1 MLMSQGKK
9 NLSCWYIEVFGLVQ
23 GVGFRPF
30 VYRLAM
36 TWALKGWVLNTGQGV
51 QIKAE
56 GSLAA
61 LEGFYQALDAEKP
74 SLAQITQLTKTEIPC
89 EHFRDFRILPSRIG
103 ESREALIPP
112 DLALCDPCRDEVLAA
127 GERYHHYP
135 FTNCTYCGPRF
146 TVIRGLPYDR
156 ARTSMAP
163 FTMCP
168 DCHTDYHNPTHRRFH
183 AQPTACLQCGPNV
196 WLLDRDGKP
205 VEGEW
210 EDAVQRFLQEGKTL
224 AVKGIGGFHLVCSAL
239 DEEAVTRLRE
249 AKNRPDRPLAVM
261 ARDLSAAERYCR
273 VSSREREILSSP
285 AAPILVLD
293 QIPGTLP
300 AGLAPH
306 NPTLGVMLPY
316 SPLHLLLFPQDI
328 DLLVMTSGN
337 ARGLPIVKDNEEA
350 LRDLSRFA
358 DYFLLHDREIVNRCD
373 DSVVRVLD
381 GALQFYRRSRGYV
394 PSPVRLGFEA
404 RVDVLGVGGEMKNT
418 FCLLKGHNAF
428 FSQHLGDM
436 DTLEGLNHY
445 RKSLRH
451 FRELLEIAPTVV
463 GYDPHP
469 SYALTAALRDGRL
482 DRAITGGTVEGMG
495 NGMADGTAEGMAES
509 NPPIRYIPIQHH
521 HAHMVS
527 AMADNHLEGEVIG
540 VILDGTGYGNDGTLW
555 GFEILVGGYSH
566 FQRLVHL
573 AAVPLPGGE
582 QAVHH
587 PWRVAVAYLRTALGS
602 EGEEY
607 AEALLTVPR
616 GERLLLERMLKFKIN
631 TPTATSAGRLF
642 DAVAA
647 LLGVCLHNTYDGQA
661 AIELGELAR
670 SYRAKDGPERIRD
683 HGAKVGQPEV
693 GAKWTP
699 DGPGDV
705 PRGIRENDL
714 ERNHGVVPLDQS
726 RRNDNDG
733 GEVYP
738 FELEDGVLAVG
749 PMLRGICRDSL
760 GGVERR
766 TIAYKFHQTVAH
778 MVGAGV
784 REAQVRTGLTRVV
797 LSGGVWQNPLLLTLT
812 EDILQQEGLQVF
824 VHRDT
829 PANDGGLALGQAIAA
844 YHIWQ
849 KNLFLR
855 PD

>member
-1 MLMSQGKK
+1 MHNRIGHVR
-9 NLSCWYIEVFGLVQ
+9 YVI
-23 GVGFRPF
+23 
-30 VYRLAM
+30 
-36 TWALKGWVLNTGQGV
+36 
-51 QIKAE
+51 IKVE

-89 EHFRDFRILPSRIG
+89 EYFRYFRILPSRTG
-103 ESREALIPP
+103 ESQEALIPP
-112 DLALCDPCRDEVLAA
+112 DLAMCDSCRDEVLAG

-156 ARTSMAP
+156 AWTSMAP

-168 DCHTDYHNPTHRRFH
+168 DCDTDYHNPDHRRFH
-183 AQPTACLQCGPNV
+183 AQPTACHKCGPKV
-196 WLLDRDGKP
+196 WLLDREGRA

-210 EDAVQRFLQEGKTL
+210 EDDVHRFLQEGKTL

-239 DEEAVTRLRE
+239 DEEAVTRLRK

-261 ARDLSAAERYCR
+261 ARDISAVERYCW
-273 VSSREREILSSP
+273 VSSMEREILSSP

-316 SPLHLLLFPQDI
+316 SPLHLLLFPEDI

-350 LRDLSRFA
+350 LRDLSGFV
-358 DYFLLHDREIVNRCD
+358 DYYLLHDREIANRCD
-373 DSVVRVLD
+373 DSVVRVMKD
-381 GALQFYRRSRGYV
+381 ALQFYRRSRGYV

-418 FCLLKGHNAF
+418 FCLIKGHSAF

-436 DTLEGLNHY
+436 DTFEGLNHY
-445 RKSLRH
+445 RESLRH

-469 SYALTAALRDGRL
+469 SYALTAALGDGRL
-482 DRAITGGTVEGMG
+482 DRVLGGGMG
-495 NGMADGTAEGMAES
+495 EKTTGAIVS
-509 NPPIRYIPIQHH
+509 IPVQHH

-527 AMADNHLEGEVIG
+527 AMADNQLEGEVIG
-540 VILDGTGYGNDGTLW
+540 AILDGTGYGTDGTLW
-555 GFEILVGGYSH
+555 GFEILAGGYSH

-573 AAVPLPGGE
+573 AEVPLPGGE

-607 AEALLTVPR
+607 AEALLAVPHE
-616 GERLLLERMLKFKIN
+616 ERLLLERVLELKIN
-631 TPTATSAGRLF
+631 TPIATSAGRLF

-670 SYRAKDGPERIRD
+670 SYRAEAGAEMIQD
-683 HGAKVGQPEV
+683 HGAKVGQAEESAKRIPEDEV
-693 GAKWTP
+693 E
-699 DGPGDV
+699 DDPGNVSRSIQVNRLGRDRRV
-705 PRGIRENDL
+705 DSTDHSPRIGDE
-714 ERNHGVVPLDQS
+714 
-726 RRNDNDG
+726 G
-733 GEVYP
+733 GDAYP
-738 FELEDGVLAVG
+738 FEMEDGVLAVG
-749 PMLRGICRDSL
+749 PMFRGICLDSM
-760 GGVERR
+760 GGVDRR

-778 MVGAGV
+778 MVGSGV
-784 REAQVRTGLTRVV
+784 RKAQADTGLNRVV
-797 LSGGVWQNPLLLTLT
+797 LSGGVWQNPLLLMLT
-812 EDILQQEGLQVF
+812 CSLLQSDGFQVF

-829 PANDGGLALGQAIAA
+829 PTNDGGLALGQAVVA
-844 YHIWQ
+844 YHMWQ
-849 KNLFLR
+849 KDFV
-855 PD
+855 PDT

>member
-1 MLMSQGKK
+1 MRQGEK
-9 NLSCWYIEVFGLVQ
+9 NLFCWYIEVFGLVQ

-30 VYRLAM
+30 VYRLAL
-36 TWALKGWVLNTGQGV
+36 TREIKGWVLNTGQGV

-56 GSLAA
+56 GSLVA
-61 LEGFYQALDAEKP
+61 LEGFYRELDIEKP
-74 SLAQITQLTKTEIPC
+74 SLAQITRLTKTEIPC
-89 EHFRDFRILPSRIG
+89 EHFPDFRILPSRVG
-103 ESREALIPP
+103 ESPEALIPP
-112 DLALCDPCRDEVLAA
+112 DLAMCDSCRDEVLAA
-127 GERYHHYP
+127 GERYHHYS

-146 TVIRGLPYDR
+146 TVIKGLPYDR

-163 FTMCP
+163 FTMCSEC
-168 DCHTDYHNPTHRRFH
+168 DLDYHNPAHRRFH
-183 AQPTACLQCGPNV
+183 AQPTACHKCGPKV
-196 WLLDRDGKP
+196 WLLDREGRA

-210 EDAVQRFLQEGKTL
+210 EEAVHRFLQEGKTL

-239 DEEAVTRLRE
+239 DEEAVTRLRK

-261 ARDLSAAERYCR
+261 ARDISAVERYCR
-273 VSSREREILSSP
+273 VSPREREILTSP

-293 QIPGTLP
+293 QISGKLP

-316 SPLHLLLFPQDI
+316 SPLHLLLFPEDI

-350 LRDLSRFA
+350 LHDLPRFA
-358 DYFLLHDREIVNRCD
+358 DDFLLHDREIVNRCD
-373 DSVVRVLD
+373 DSVVRVIE

-394 PSPVRLGFEA
+394 PSPVRLGFAA

-418 FCLLKGHNAF
+418 FCLIKGYNAF
-428 FSQHLGDM
+428 LSQHLGDM
-436 DTLEGLNHY
+436 NTLEGLNHY
-445 RKSLRH
+445 RESLCH

-482 DRAITGGTVEGMG
+482 DRAIGGRIGKGTVK
-495 NGMADGTAEGMAES
+495 AKPS
-509 NPPIRYIPIQHH
+509 IRLVPVQHH

-527 AMADNHLEGEVIG
+527 AMADNQLDGEVIG
-540 VILDGTGYGNDGTLW
+540 AILDGTGYGSDGTLW
-555 GFEILVGGYSH
+555 GFEILAGGYSH

-573 AAVPLPGGE
+573 AGVPLPGGE

-587 PWRVAVAYLRTALGS
+587 PWRVAVAYLLTALGA
-602 EGEEY
+602 EGQDY
-607 AEALLTVPR
+607 AGALLAVPR
-616 GERLLLERMLKFKIN
+616 EERRLLERMLELKVN

-670 SYRAKDGPERIRD
+670 SYHAEVGSERIQE
-683 HGAKVGQPEV
+683 HGAGVGQAAADAEAENTKLTPE
-693 GAKWTP
+693 
-699 DGPGDV
+699 DGVED
-705 PRGIRENDL
+705 EY
-714 ERNHGVVPLDQS
+714 
-726 RRNDNDG
+726 
-733 GEVYP
+733 GEEAYP

-749 PMLRGICRDSL
+749 AMLRGICRDSL
-760 GGVERR
+760 AGVERR
-766 TIAYKFHQTVAH
+766 VIAYKFHQTVAH

-784 REAQVRTGLTRVV
+784 REAQARTGLTRVV
-797 LSGGVWQNPLLLTLT
+797 FSGGVWQNPLLLTLT
-812 EDILQQEGLQVF
+812 EDILQREGLQVF

-829 PANDGGLALGQAIAA
+829 PANDGGLALGQALAA
-844 YHIWQ
+844 YHIWLSS
-849 KNLFLR
+849 KSIPLR
-855 PD
+855 QRL